1 MSASRRRRGID
12 PVQLLQS
19 KISDASGSLA
29 VALSGGRDSVALL
42 LACVALRESGLIGA
56 KALRAIHIDHGLQ
69 SQSRDWARECRA
81 LARELEVP
89 LTVRRVQVTLA
100 RGESLEAIAREQRY
114 RALSGLLR
122 RDEWLLT
129 AHHLDDQAE
138 TLLLQL
144 LRGAGVRGLA
154 AMPEVMTLGRGRLVR
169 PWLELPRSHIEAWL
183 RARGR
188 HWIEDPSNQDL
199 RFDRNY
205 LRQSVMPLLTARW
218 PSANAVIAR
227 SAAHLGEA
235 QALLNEYVSEDLDRL
250 RAPTSRTSPTPSA
263 GETTLDW
270 RSLAHLS
277 VPRQR
282 QVLRT
287 WLSAAGLRL
296 PDAIHLE
303 RIRCELPAARSD
315 AQPVVRWPG
324 GEVRRY
330 RSRLYALAPEALP
343 LECQRAKDEGAADRL
358 WHWRVGQR
366 LSLGD
371 AQGSLRLEADPHGP
385 LSRRALPKQVWVRG
399 RAGGESIALQAAGGR
414 RRVKA
419 LLREAHILPWWRER
433 VPLIGVNDE
442 VIAVA
447 DLFIAARY
455 RASGDEPARDRLRL
469 VWERPSDWQGP
480 ID

>member
-1 MSASRRRRGID
+1 MSASRRRRRVE

-19 KISDASGSLA
+19 KISGASGPFA

-42 LACVALRESGLIGA
+42 LACVEMRESGLIDA

-69 SQSRDWARECRA
+69 SQSRAWARECRS
-81 LARELEVP
+81 LARELAVP
-89 LTVRRVQVTLA
+89 LTVRRVQVTPA
-100 RGESLEAIAREQRY
+100 GGESLEAIAREQRY
-114 RALSGLLR
+114 RALSMLLR

-154 AMPEVMTLGRGRLVR
+154 AMPEAMTLGRGRLVR
-169 PWLELPRSHIEAWL
+169 PWLQLPRSQIENWL
-183 RARGR
+183 RAHGR
-188 HWIEDPSNQDL
+188 HWIEDPSNQDE

-205 LRQSVMPLLTARW
+205 LRHSVMPTLTARW
-218 PSANAVIAR
+218 PSASAVIAR

-235 QALLNEYVSEDLDRL
+235 QALLNEYVDEDLALL
-250 RAPTSRTSPTPSA
+250 RAPTSRTSPTTSA
-263 GETTLDW
+263 GETTIDW
-270 RSLAHLS
+270 RALARLS
-277 VPRQR
+277 VARQR
-282 QVLRT
+282 HVLRA

-315 AQPVVRWPG
+315 AQPVVRWAG

-330 RSRLYALAPEALP
+330 RSRLYALPPRVQRVNDDEATD
-343 LECQRAKDEGAADRL
+343 QL
-358 WHWRVGQR
+358 WRWRVGSR
-366 LSLGD
+366 VSLGET
-371 AQGSLRLEADPHGP
+371 QGSLRLEADPHGP

-399 RAGGESIALQAAGGR
+399 RAGGESIALQATGGR

-419 LLREAHILPWWRER
+419 LLREAHILPWWRES
-433 VPLIGVNDE
+433 VPLIGVDDE

-455 RASGDEPARDRLRL
+455 RASGDERARDRLRL
-469 VWERPSDWQGP
+469 VWERPSDWSMP

>member
-1 MSASRRRRGID
+1 MSASRRRRGVD

-19 KISDASGSLA
+19 KISGASGPLA

-69 SQSRDWARECRA
+69 SQSRAWARECRA
-81 LARELEVP
+81 LTRELEVP

-114 RALSGLLR
+114 RALSTLLR
-122 RDEWLLT
+122 RDERLLT

-154 AMPEVMTLGRGRLVR
+154 AMPEVMTLGRGSLVR
-169 PWLELPRSHIEAWL
+169 PWLAVPRSQIEAWL

-205 LRQSVMPLLTARW
+205 LRQSVMPTLTARW
-218 PSANAVIAR
+218 PSAHAVIAR

-235 QALLNEYVSEDLDRL
+235 QALLNEYVNEDLARL
-250 RAPTSRTSPTPSA
+250 RAPTSRTAPTASA

-270 RSLAHLS
+270 RSLARFS
-277 VPRQR
+277 VARQR
-282 QVLRT
+282 QVLRA

-315 AQPVVRWPG
+315 AQPVVRWAG

-330 RSRLYALAPEALP
+330 RSRLYALPIQSP
-343 LECQRAKDEGAADRL
+343 RVNDEGAADRL

-366 LSLGD
+366 LSLGG

-385 LSRRALPKQVWVRG
+385 LSRRALPRQLWVRR

-419 LLREAHILPWWRER
+419 LLREAQILPWWRER
-433 VPLIGVNDE
+433 VPLIGVDEE

-469 VWERPSDWQGP
+469 VWERPSDWQVP